1 MLSIS
6 GLLTLPLVAESKVY
20 NIERGKVGKKRG
32 RSSFFM
38 MACFPNKG
46 RKRSVSNGLSAMA
59 LGSVLTTGGVAAGVQ
74 VAASAASQLK
84 VFEETEPEDQ
94 VRLHAVDYTIAN
106 SNESPTYFLSKQK
119 TWQSVLDSLVGG
131 RKKESRVGISDM
143 NNLFVT

>member
-1 MLSIS
+1 MLNIKHMLSIS
-6 GLLTLPLVAESKVY
+6 GLLTLPLAVSKYIALKKEKWV
-20 NIERGKVGKKRG
+20 KKRG

-119 TWQSVLDSLVGG
+119 T
-131 RKKESRVGISDM
+131 
-143 NNLFVT
+143 

>member
-1 MLSIS
+1 MILFRFIKHMLSIS
-6 GLLTLPLVAESKVY
+6 GLLTLPLIAVSKY
-20 NIERGKVGKKRG
+20 IRIEREKVGKKRG

-119 TWQSVLDSLVGG
+119 T
-131 RKKESRVGISDM
+131 
-143 NNLFVT
+143 

>member
-1 MLSIS
+1 
-6 GLLTLPLVAESKVY
+6 
-20 NIERGKVGKKRG
+20 
-32 RSSFFM
+32 M

-143 NNLFVT
+143 NNLFVTSKNETTNSPIHEFYKKAKEPIDSLPITV

>member
-6 GLLTLPLVAESKVY
+6 GLLTLPLAVKYIAVH
-20 NIERGKVGKKRG
+20 RGLRKVGKKRG

-38 MACFPNKG
+38 MACLPNKG
-46 RKRSVSNGLSAMA
+46 RKRSVTNGLSAMA

-119 TWQSVLDSLVGG
+119 T
-131 RKKESRVGISDM
+131 
-143 NNLFVT
+143 

>member
-1 MLSIS
+1 
-6 GLLTLPLVAESKVY
+6 
-20 NIERGKVGKKRG
+20 
-32 RSSFFM
+32 M

-131 RKKESRVGISDM
+131 KGQIISKCLLGVNNFSKKTNENKSTRSKDE
-143 NNLFVT
+143 

>member
-1 MLSIS
+1 
-6 GLLTLPLVAESKVY
+6 
-20 NIERGKVGKKRG
+20 
-32 RSSFFM
+32 
-38 MACFPNKG
+38 
-46 RKRSVSNGLSAMA
+46 MA

-131 RKKESRVGISDM
+131 KKKESRVGIIQTCC
-143 NNLFVT
+143 LGVF

>member
-6 GLLTLPLVAESKVY
+6 GLLTLPLVAVSKY
-20 NIERGKVGKKRG
+20 IRIEREKVGKKRG
-32 RSSFFM
+32 RSSFIM

-119 TWQSVLDSLVGG
+119 T
-131 RKKESRVGISDM
+131 
-143 NNLFVT
+143 

>member
-1 MLSIS
+1 
-6 GLLTLPLVAESKVY
+6 
-20 NIERGKVGKKRG
+20 
-32 RSSFFM
+32 
-38 MACFPNKG
+38 
-46 RKRSVSNGLSAMA
+46 MA

-131 RKKESRVGISDM
+131 RKKESRVGISD
-143 NNLFVT
+143 NE